1 MILTLLKG
9 KLHRAVVTE
18 SNMDYEGSIR
28 IDADLMKAAG
38 ILTNEQVDV
47 YNIANGERF
56 TTYAVPGQG
65 GQREICVMGAAAHLV
80 NVGDKVII
88 VAFAQMTP
96 EEAATWKPKTI
107 LLDEKNNIKS

>member
-18 SNMDYEGSIR
+18 SNLEYEGSIG

-38 ILTNEQVDV
+38 ILGNEQVDV
-47 YNIANGERF
+47 YNIANGARF
-56 TTYAVPGQG
+56 TTYAVPRAG
-65 GQREICVMGAAAHLV
+65 GSKAICVMGAAAHLV

-88 VAFAQMTP
+88 VAYCQMTP
-96 EEAATWKPKTI
+96 EEAAEWKPKAI
-107 LLDEKNNIKS
+107 LLNEKNDIKQ